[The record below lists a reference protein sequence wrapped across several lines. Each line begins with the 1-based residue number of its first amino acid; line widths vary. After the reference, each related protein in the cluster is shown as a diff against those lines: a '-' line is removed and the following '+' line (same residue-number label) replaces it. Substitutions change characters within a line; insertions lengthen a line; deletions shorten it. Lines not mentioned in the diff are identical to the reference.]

1 MTALHENFDTATTA
15 QTKQPI
21 VRFNGVSFA
30 YNGTP
35 VLTDVNLTVEAGD
48 FACVVGPNGGGKT
61 TLIKLMIGL
70 LEPTRGSV
78 LLLGRPPAHS
88 RVRAGYVPQQCDCD
102 PAFPIKVRDVVLMG
116 RLRAAFRPRYSKDDK
131 AAADEA
137 LRDVELYPLRN
148 RLFGE
153 LERRGM
159 GFMAIRP
166 LYQGILTDQRADR
179 NSLPEGDRF
188 AAPGYADDFAR
199 RKKVAEAFREQIGES
214 MTGFAIRFALA
225 APVVASV
232 VVGLN
237 TPEQTDGVVA
247 AAEADTPGM
256 ETVSRAQELWRSGFG
271 LPERGPQP

>member
-1 MTALHENFDTATTA
+1 MTFGRKQCTMAALRENLDTAAPDETA
-15 QTKQPI
+15 QPI
-21 VRFNGVSFA
+21 VRFSGVSFA

-61 TLIKLMIGL
+61 TLIKLMMGL
-70 LEPTRGSV
+70 LEPNRGSV

-153 LERRGM
+153 LSGGER
-159 GFMAIRP
+159 
-166 LYQGILTDQRADR
+166 QRV
-179 NSLPEGDRF
+179 LI
-188 AAPGYADDFAR
+188 AR
-199 RKKVAEAFREQIGES
+199 
-214 MTGFAIRFALA
+214 ALA
-225 APVVASV
+225 ARPEILILDEPTAHVDIAVQKDLHALLRDLNRRITIVLITHDLGFVSSYVNQVICVNRSV
-232 VVGLN
+232 VKHPTSRITG
-237 TPEQTDGVVA
+237 EIIAEMYGTDVRMVRHDHG
-247 AAEADTPGM
+247 GGGH
-256 ETVSRAQELWRSGFG
+256 L
-271 LPERGPQP
+271 